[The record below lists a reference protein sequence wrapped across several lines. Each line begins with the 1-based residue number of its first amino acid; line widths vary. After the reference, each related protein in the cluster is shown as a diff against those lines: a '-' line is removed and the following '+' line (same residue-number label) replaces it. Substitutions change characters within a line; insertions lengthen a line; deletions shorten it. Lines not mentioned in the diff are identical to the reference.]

1 MSDSRKNVKVIPG
14 VKYELTALKKHLGLR
29 TESEVILYLQEFYEE
44 RKASQTLVSHNEIKA
59 RVEQLHRQQSF

>member
-1 MSDSRKNVKVIPG
+1 MTDQRKSIKVSPG
-14 VKYELTALKKHLGLR
+14 VKYELTVLKKHLGLR
-29 TESEVILYLQEFYEE
+29 TESEVILYLQEFYED